1 MGKEYLQMTISKKG
15 ELIMKKKINIE
26 GMSCGHCVGRVTK
39 ALTGIEG
46 VSDVDVNLDEKRALV
61 SLDKEIH
68 DEQFNKEIENVGFKV
83 IGVETV
89 Q

>member
-1 MGKEYLQMTISKKG
+1 
-15 ELIMKKKINIE
+15 MKKKINIE

-39 ALTGIEG
+39 VLTGIEG